1 MYKLWLLLLLVI
13 FSCTNA
19 NQAGIV
25 KNTDMYSLKSK
36 KLANIYFNNSYH
48 DIDEFLSESVNLK
61 LNDTVYVGLQEVKK
75 TLKLHHP
82 VFSNSS
88 IKNIETATFFLN
100 DGPILTEQFGDLIIK
115 TSLGKRNIYTRFVN
129 QYHWQDN
136 KVVEVSSVFD
146 ASSYLQEVNNYHNLL
161 AITNR

>member
-1 MYKLWLLLLLVI
+1 MVKISKLVL
-13 FSCTNA
+13 
-19 NQAGIV
+19 
-25 KNTDMYSLKSK
+25 
-36 KLANIYFNNSYH
+36 FNNLYH

-115 TSLGKRNIYTRFVN
+115 TSLGNRNIYTRFVN

-136 KVVEVSSVFD
+136 KVVEVSSIFD
-146 ASSYLQEVNNYHNLL
+146 ASSYLQEVNNYHNFL
-161 AITNR
+161 AITNK